1 MRPLPPVSPVSL
13 SRVLSAAPAAS
24 AAAPPASAGARR
36 VAVVD
41 AAVEQRW
48 NQAALSG
55 PVLRPVSRLWT
66 YAGPAIVRGRSQR
79 AGRGLIEPAAGAGRP
94 GQDGPLPLADR
105 DAGGGAVLVGP
116 WMLSLSVALP
126 ADDPRVAGSA
136 VADGTRWLGDVF
148 VAALARHGIA
158 AETLPRERTAD
169 APPHL
174 AWACF
179 AGLAPWEV
187 VVGRRKLVGFA
198 QRRTRHGVLLVGGA
212 LIAPVPWSA
221 MTRALGR
228 PDGEAD
234 ELAAGT
240 IDASALLGG
249 PLGAEALAATLAP
262 ALPGLIDAALGG
274 ARGP

>member
-1 MRPLPPVSPVSL
+1 MRRLSSLLSFSPSSAL
-13 SRVLSAAPAAS
+13 SVAPADS
-24 AAAPPASAGARR
+24 AAASPASAGARR

-41 AAVEQRW
+41 AAAEQCW

-55 PVLRPVSRLWT
+55 PVRQPVSRLWT

-79 AGRGLIEPAAGAGRP
+79 AGRGLIEPIAGDVRP
-94 GQDGPLPLADR
+94 GRDGLLPLADR

-116 WMLSLSVALP
+116 WMLSLSVVLP

-158 AETLPRERTAD
+158 AEALPRERTTD

-240 IDASALLGG
+240 IDASALLGRA
-249 PLGAEALAATLAP
+249 LEAEALAATLAP
-262 ALPGLIDAALGG
+262 VLPRLVTE
-274 ARGP
+274 